1 MSEQKTSLWEKWKV
15 QFAFVA
21 GALVVSSVWGTC
33 SYAPSLSALEEMVGE
48 STSTSESPAT
58 EVAVVPG
65 VEEVVVTASGTET
78 AATGTETTT
87 TGTETTTTGTETA
100 TTGTETTTTAVEFVP
115 TTTVV
120 SPTTTVGTPTT
131 TTTTA
136 TTK

>member
-87 TGTETTTTGTETA
+87 T
-100 TTGTETTTTAVEFVP
+100 AVEFVP

-131 TTTTA
+131 TTTT
-136 TTK
+136 TK

>member
-87 TGTETTTTGTETA
+87 TGTETTTT
-100 TTGTETTTTAVEFVP
+100 AVEFVP

-131 TTTTA
+131 TTTT
-136 TTK
+136 TK